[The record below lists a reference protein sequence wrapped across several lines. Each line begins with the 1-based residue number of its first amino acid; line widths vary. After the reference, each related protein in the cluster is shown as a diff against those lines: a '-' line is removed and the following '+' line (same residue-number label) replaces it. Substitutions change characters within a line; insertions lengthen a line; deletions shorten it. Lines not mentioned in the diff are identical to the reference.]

1 MTDKNAMPNSPVI
14 SLHPDEL
21 ELASTEDWN
30 IELKLD
36 WEDMTGETGPDR
48 EISDLLE
55 ENNIDKEQL
64 VDVHLP
70 PGTSSS
76 NPGMSATREN
86 IGAITDFS
94 YNQLSGL
101 ADPFMTTHPP
111 KKFRY
116 LDQLWVFHDLFEN
129 MEHEVSIENTS
140 DESDWYTP
148 EAVAFFGFVGDQYS
162 SFDNLSLTIDSAH
175 LPQDDY
181 VHQNFDQFYNPDN
194 QQVRDLM
201 NEAEASN
208 EWLFEIDYDR
218 VEDIVQDINE
228 DLGEEDN
235 TFPTQYLS
243 YMGKNFQD
251 AVESYFPDEEG
262 LITNDSLTGDP
273 YLPLL
278 RTLSMTGERVKSV
291 HLNDPERN
299 DVPTLD
305 DYRDSEAL
313 QKSIEYLNDN
323 DTYIV
328 LEPETEIDHGMAE
341 DYLDDVSTM
350 MERSS

>member
-1 MTDKNAMPNSPVI
+1 MTNENIPQSLAI

-21 ELASTEDWN
+21 ELASTEDWS

-36 WEDMTGETGPDR
+36 WEDMDGETSSDKK
-48 EISDLLE
+48 ISDLLNE
-55 ENNIDKEQL
+55 HSISKDQL

-101 ADPFMTTHPP
+101 EDPFMTTHPP

-129 MEHEVSIENTS
+129 MEQEISIENTS

-148 EAVAFFGFVGDQYS
+148 EAAAFFGFAGEQYS
-162 SFDNLSLTIDSAH
+162 SFDNLFLTIDSAH

-181 VHQNFDQFYNPDN
+181 VNQNFDQYYDPSN
-194 QQVRDLM
+194 QQVKDLM
-201 NEAEASN
+201 EKAEAS
-208 EWLFEIDYDR
+208 EKWLFEVDYDR
-218 VEDIVQDINE
+218 VEDIVQEIND
-228 DLGEEDN
+228 DLDGRDN
-235 TFPTQYLS
+235 IFPTQYLS
-243 YMGKNFQD
+243 YIGRNFQD
-251 AVESYFPDEEG
+251 TVESYFPDEEG
-262 LITNDSLTGDP
+262 VITNNSLTGDP

-278 RTLSMTGERVKSV
+278 RTLSMTGGRVKSV

-299 DVPTLD
+299 DVPTME

-313 QKSIEYLNDN
+313 QRSIQYLNDN
-323 DTYIV
+323 ETYIV

-341 DYLDDVSTM
+341 DYLDDVSM
-350 MERSS
+350 MIERSS